1 MFTPNEECNRVVMQ
15 YVRDNLNFRSSGK
28 PYKIKP
34 KDIWDAHKEYTFEE
48 IILTVNYLCDKGLL
62 IKQREDVSPKVVNIA
77 GISDVGFRYLE
88 LVDKDSVWNT
98 IKSKFSMDTFF
109 KFANLSL
116 SIASII
122 LNLQN

>member
-34 KDIWDAHKEYTFEE
+34 RHIWNAHKEYTFEE

-62 IKQREDVSPKVVNIA
+62 IKQREGVSPKVVNIA

-98 IKSKFSMDTFF
+98 IKSKFSLDTFF
-109 KFANLSL
+109 KFANLGL
-116 SIASII
+116 SITNMVLS
-122 LNLQN
+122 LQS

>member
-34 KDIWDAHKEYTFEE
+34 RHIWNAHKEYTFEE

-62 IKQREDVSPKVVNIA
+62 IKQREGVSPKVVNIA

-98 IKSKFSMDTFF
+98 IKSKFSLDTFF
-109 KFANLSL
+109 KFANLGL
-116 SIASII
+116 SITNMVLS
-122 LNLQN
+122 LQN